1 MSVYT
6 LETKRQSIEEE
17 MKQIRIKLERGY
29 EGNLQKILLDRLEN
43 AQREYAGVLEEMKT
57 AGGQIP
63 LFKE

>member
-1 MSVYT
+1 MSVYR
-6 LETKRQSIEEE
+6 LEIKRQEIEEE
-17 MKQIRIKLERGY
+17 MRHTREKLNRGY
-29 EGNLQKILLDRLEN
+29 DGNLQKILLDRLEN